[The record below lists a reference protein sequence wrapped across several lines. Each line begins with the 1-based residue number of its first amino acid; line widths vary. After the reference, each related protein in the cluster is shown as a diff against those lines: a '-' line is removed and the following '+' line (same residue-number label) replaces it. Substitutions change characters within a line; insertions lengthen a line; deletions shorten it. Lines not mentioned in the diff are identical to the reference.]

1 MTAFLYGLTVLIW
14 GTTWIALKLQLGPVP
29 IPWSIV
35 WRFALAAGVLA
46 LWLVWRGRLRLP
58 RREAW
63 PLVALQGLCLF
74 CLNFICFLQAS
85 RTLPSGLVAVVFS
98 TATLWNAL
106 GARLVF
112 KRPLTPQVLGGGIL
126 GLAGLLAMFWP
137 ELARHGS
144 DAGIAR
150 GLGFALGGTLCF
162 SCGNLLS
169 ARLQALGETP
179 ALTNTWGM
187 AWGAGVLAIG
197 SLLAGI
203 APAFDPSPTYV
214 GAWLYLAIPGSV
226 IGFTAYLE
234 LVGRLGPERA
244 AYCTVL
250 FPLVALGISSV
261 VEDYRWSTLALG
273 GLLLVMAGNVLV
285 FARRPAPIQAPSLTG
300 R

>member
-35 WRFALAAGVLA
+35 WRFALAAFVLA
-46 LWLVWRGRLRLP
+46 LWLLWRGRLRLP

-63 PLVALQGLCLF
+63 PLVAAQGLCLF

-98 TATLWNAL
+98 TSTLWNAL

-112 KRPLTPQVLGGGIL
+112 KRSLTPQVMGGGLL

-137 ELARHGS
+137 ELADHGAS
-144 DAGIAR
+144 AGTWQ
-150 GLGFALGGTLCF
+150 GLGFALAGTLCF

-179 ALTNTWGM
+179 ALTNAWGM
-187 AWGAGVLAIG
+187 AWGAGVLAVG
-197 SLLAGI
+197 SLALGV
-203 APAFDPSPTYV
+203 APAFDPSPSYV

-250 FPLVALGISSV
+250 FPLVALAISSV
-261 VEDYRWSTLALG
+261 LEDYRWSAVAIAGLAL
-273 GLLLVMAGNVLV
+273 VMVGNVLV
-285 FARRPAPIQAPSLTG
+285 FARRPTPVQGPSLSG